1 MPVEFRNACEHGFRS
16 GAISVLVAT
25 STVATGINLPAQRVI
40 VRDLFLG
47 QRGNLLDSSR
57 MRQMAGRAG
66 RSGIDSKGEAVF
78 IVGRR
83 EPPSRLQH
91 TMKLLAAPVRHLH
104 SQVGGAWHAAGCVPL
119 HCRVAISRSCLWD
132 VSSVCSLQSIHCVLL
147 PSGPSEEF

>member
-1 MPVEFRNACEHGFRS
+1 MAVEFRQACELGFRS

-47 QRGNLLDSSR
+47 QRDNILDSSK

-66 RSGIDSKGEAVF
+66 RSGIDSKGEAIF

-83 EPPSRLQH
+83 EPPSRLQQI
-91 TMKLLAAPVRHLH
+91 MSLLAAPVRALLSPSMAHP
-104 SQVGGAWHAAGCVPL
+104 SATG
-119 HCRVAISRSCLWD
+119 S
-132 VSSVCSLQSIHCVLL
+132 L
-147 PSGPSEEF
+147 PSASHLLSPRLAVAAVAEPQLLTYLACHAVHIT